1 MSSAAE
7 FKQRNVG
14 AAYRPDWATPPDLF
28 AKYDEEFYFTLD
40 AAARHDNAKCARYLG
55 PLDDALTYD
64 KLDWRE
70 EVVWLNP
77 PYDASLA
84 RWVERASYWASKG
97 ATVCCLIPAHTD
109 TRWWHKYVEGRA
121 EVRFIKG
128 RIRFVGAPYNAP
140 FPSCLIVFRPEAP

>member
-14 AAYRPDWATPPDLF
+14 AAYRPDWSTPPELF
-28 AKYDEEFYFTLD
+28 AKIDAEFHFTLD
-40 AAARHDNAKCARYLG
+40 AAASAMNAKVAQYF
-55 PLDDALTYD
+55 DHDALTR
-64 KLDWRE
+64 DWNG

-84 RWVERASYWASKG
+84 RWVEKASREATKG
-97 ATVCCLIPAHTD
+97 ATVVCLIPARTD

-128 RIRFVGAPYNAP
+128 RIRFVGAPFNAP
-140 FPSCLIVFRPEAP
+140 FPSCFVIFRPTSEEERHG